1 MHERTEARN
10 CNNHIYLK
18 NLVESLEQAKV
29 RKDIER
35 IILYASE
42 LERYKIVCG
51 NSPVIEQFEA
61 SMRRVSE
68 ELGLTNHP
76 TVERAMNAY
85 PQRLC
90 QCHTCEQ
97 SSPTQ
102 HSGGFCEMLEA
113 SAGIIE
119 RNIEEEEHP
128 NIKRGFADIG
138 FIAMLEAATERSS
151 EKNEDETEPIV
162 RGYGMGFR
170 AMLDGAANGTIERS
184 FQTKADDVEPNP
196 PVRRDGF
203 LGQLEDAYRR
213 TPESRIIMRM
223 AHR

>member
-1 MHERTEARN
+1 MSD
-10 CNNHIYLK
+10 CNNLIYLK
-18 NLVESLEQAKV
+18 NLIESLEEAKKQ
-29 RKDIER
+29 KDIER
-35 IILYASE
+35 IVIFASE

-51 NSPVIEQFEA
+51 NSPVIQQFEA

-68 ELGLTNHP
+68 ELEIQNHP
-76 TVERAMNAY
+76 AIERALSAN
-85 PQRLC
+85 PEHLC

-97 SSPTQ
+97 SPPTQ
-102 HSGGFCEMLEA
+102 HQEGFRGMLEA
-113 SAGIIE
+113 AAGTIE
-119 RNIEEEEHP
+119 TIEEEQP
-128 NIKRGFADIG
+128 NIKRGFADVG
-138 FIAMLEAATERSS
+138 FRAMLDAAAHGTS
-151 EKNEDETEPIV
+151 EKKEEETEPIV
-162 RGYGMGFR
+162 RGYGMGFI
-170 AMLDGAANGTIERS
+170 AMLDGAAHGTIERS

>member
-1 MHERTEARN
+1 MHERMEAQN

-42 LERYKIVCG
+42 LERYKILCG

-68 ELGLTNHP
+68 ELGLTNYP
-76 TVERAMNAY
+76 AIERAMNTH

-97 SSPTQ
+97 SPPTQ
-102 HSGGFCEMLEA
+102 HQEGFRGMLEA
-113 SAGIIE
+113 AAGTIE
-119 RNIEEEEHP
+119 TIEEEQP
-128 NIKRGFADIG
+128 NIKRGFADVG
-138 FIAMLEAATERSS
+138 FRAMLDAAAHGTS
-151 EKNEDETEPIV
+151 EKKEEETEPII

-170 AMLDGAANGTIERS
+170 AMLDGAAHGTIERS
-184 FQTKADDVEPNP
+184 FQTKVDDVEPNP
-196 PVRRDGF
+196 LVRRDGF
-203 LGQLEDAYRR
+203 LGQLEDAYRG

-223 AHR
+223 AHG